1 MYFAGILPLFIHT
14 PPETCG
20 FEPARTGYRSRS
32 MPPSP
37 RNRLLDDPRLT
48 AVGLLLEVHAGLGA
62 AMEEDLQAHGV
73 TSTSFEV
80 LLRLARS
87 PDRRLRMSELADQA
101 TLSPSGLTRVVDR
114 LLAAGYAE
122 REQHERDRRV
132 FHAVITDEGLALVER
147 VLPSHLDVVE
157 DHFTGLLA
165 PDELDALCR
174 ALRKVRAVVRPGAD
188 PDLVT
193 SASATA

>member
-1 MYFAGILPLFIHT
+1 MYFAGIVPPFIHMRRQ
-14 PPETCG
+14 TCG
-20 FEPARTGYRSRS
+20 FEPERIGYRCSP

-48 AVGLLLEVHAGLGA
+48 AVGLLLEVNAGLGA
-62 AMEEDLQAHGV
+62 AMEEDLQAHDV

-87 PDRRLRMSELADQA
+87 PDRRLRMSDLAAQA

-122 REQHERDRRV
+122 RAQHERDRRV
-132 FHAVITDEGLALVER
+132 FHAVITDAGMELVER
-147 VLPSHLDVVE
+147 VLPSHLEVIE
-157 DHFTGLLA
+157 RCFTGVLEPA
-165 PDELDALCR
+165 EREALCA

-188 PDLVT
+188 PELH
-193 SASATA
+193 APG